1 MENINL
7 ITKSAVE
14 YKNCYKWTGTVT
26 ASTTGQFLYLEGDT
40 SKPAPFAN
48 NVRYMLDIYAFT
60 KDLTTNLSCGIE
72 YSNGQLE
79 IMKIGGVY
87 PIVANN
93 YITDSTSF
101 AIAGQ
106 GFQDP
111 ADPYTLSGIGTNAV
125 IDGDIIKFE
134 VTSNNIDNDCEL
146 TLFVF
151 IDNKIDLTDYL

>member
-48 NVRYMLDIYAFT
+48 NVSYILQTYAFT
-60 KDLTTNLSCGIE
+60 KDLTTNLSCGTE
-72 YSNGQLE
+72 YVQKKPVTKSDNIFPTVGD
-79 IMKIGGVY
+79 
-87 PIVANN
+87 N
-93 YITDSTSF
+93 YLNEFTIDMSSTH
-101 AIAGQ
+101 I
-106 GFQDP
+106 FQDP
-111 ADPYTLSGIGTNAV
+111 NDLSGDGILVNPV
-125 IDGDIIKFE
+125 VDGDIIKFE
-134 VTSNNIDNDCEL
+134 VTDNNIDNDCEL

-151 IDNKIDLTDYL
+151 IDNKFDLTDYL